1 MYVRLAWS
9 EEQDAI
15 ATFGEAYRQY
25 ARSVPAFFPQSL
37 KPAGAASK

>member
-25 ARSVPAFFPQSL
+25 AWSVARVLS
-37 KPAGAASK
+37 AETEARRGSE